1 VDDDTVEIDVST
13 VRAAVEAD
21 ARGAVVVV
29 VVVVSWIAFVGPVA
43 RTDDGRGRWTRQWRA
58 NTRRKATR
66 EVAVAIADFSLGLSV
81 RES

>member
-1 VDDDTVEIDVST
+1 MDDDTVEIDVST

-21 ARGAVVVV
+21 ARGAVVV

-58 NTRRKATR
+58 TR
-66 EVAVAIADFSLGLSV
+66 EVAVAIADLV
-81 RES
+81 WA